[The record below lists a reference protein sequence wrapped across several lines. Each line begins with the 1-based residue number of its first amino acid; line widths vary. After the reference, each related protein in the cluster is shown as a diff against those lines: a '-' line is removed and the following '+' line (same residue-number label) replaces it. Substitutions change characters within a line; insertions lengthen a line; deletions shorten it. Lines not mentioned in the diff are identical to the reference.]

1 MNKFKSG
8 VIKIGNTMRKVVVIN
23 HKQENKHEEKVVNS
37 LHHIHILDRSGSM
50 SGEIDELIEN
60 VKQTIDF
67 MSDEDFVSVIW
78 FASAGQYKTL
88 IKGARK
94 DDSIKTLLDSIKSTL
109 GCTCFSDPLREVS
122 EIIEELSPICPN
134 YNITL
139 FTDGEPVC
147 QWSDSEEETK
157 IHKAID
163 LYADKVIAINTVGY
177 GYYYN
182 KELLTSISQRSE
194 FGQMIHSSQIK
205 EYSNIFSHNYERI
218 KDLVVDPVEI
228 NSKGTQILY
237 LGTNNSKLMKDSIR
251 FNMLEKKKNQFAIIG
266 ESDAD
271 FEFEY
276 QGETYNSADG
286 ERLSLST
293 MANILYAY
301 AYQNYYIGYRDI
313 CLDILCKNLN
323 DKAFVDMHMAAF
335 TKDEVANYLSKLKK
349 AVFKPKYR
357 LQAGECDENY
367 LPAGDAICVFDLL
380 KYLCNNNAKYIYS
393 RNYNRIGRKS
403 SDEFNLFTYD
413 DKLHCTSMSDLVLN
427 DKELNVSLRSKLT
440 GKVKLNPKSSAK
452 VGLPSEIDSYVY
464 RNQTIIKDGNLN
476 MDQIEVLL
484 PIDKF
489 DDFKQKFDSLNY
501 QLIEKV
507 DESMRLSIDLTT
519 LPVINKMYANTNTEA
534 GYVLDKLKTSNV
546 ESLKLKVIDQYLK
559 ELQTTNESY
568 TQEQLDVLN
577 EHGLDDKL
585 CYGGVKVTMAEKNE
599 EDFYMARQMEFS
611 IKGQASLPSVN
622 AVKKKIDGE
631 KKLNEYDQIV
641 QAQLTKVESELSLLK
656 EDKEKVKYL
665 LTEKTALK
673 AGITN
678 TKLDL
683 CIGKMATV
691 LTGGWIK
698 NVVMEDNDKYSYTDG
713 EKTLLVTAK
722 RVKKYI

>member
-23 HKQENKHEEKVVNS
+23 HKQEDKHEEKVVNS

-67 MSDEDFVSVIW
+67 MADEDFVSVIW

-147 QWSDSEEETK
+147 PWSDSEEETK

-182 KELLTSISQRSE
+182 KELLTGISQRSE

-237 LGTNNSKLMKDSIR
+237 LGTNNSKLMEDSIR

-293 MANILYAY
+293 IANILYAY
-301 AYQNYYIGYRDI
+301 AYQNYYIGYRDV

-323 DKAFVDMHMAAF
+323 DKSFVDMHMAAF

-357 LQAGECDENY
+357 LQTGECDENY
-367 LPAGDAICVFDLL
+367 LPADDAICVFDLL

-501 QLIEKV
+501 QLIKKV

-622 AVKKKIDGE
+622 TVKKKIDGE

-673 AGITN
+673 TGITN